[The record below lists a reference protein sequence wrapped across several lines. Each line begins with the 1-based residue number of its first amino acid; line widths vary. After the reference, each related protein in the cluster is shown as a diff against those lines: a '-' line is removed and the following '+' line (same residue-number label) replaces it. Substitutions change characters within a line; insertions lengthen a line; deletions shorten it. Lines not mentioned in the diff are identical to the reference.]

1 MPPNRTH
8 LTATLRTLCAAAID
22 PGLPDRE
29 LVTRFVR
36 QQDQAAFSALVRRH
50 GGIVWSVCRRVLGQR
65 AELDD
70 AVQATFVILARR
82 AGSLKHPELVGAWL
96 YAVARKVALKARNG
110 RSAGRVVPLRQD
122 REPAHT
128 SDPLD
133 TLSGREVLAIL
144 DEELTRLPEE
154 YRAVLLL
161 CCIEGKSREEAA
173 QRLGWSEGSV
183 KGRLER
189 GRDVLSRRL
198 KRRGLTLGS
207 TLGVM
212 LVWHA
217 ATAKAAIPTIAVVP
231 GSASPSA
238 VALADAVAA
247 ALGTPVWVK
256 AGIVAALVLTG
267 TGVGLGVWGHS
278 RDEPRPARVVQT
290 ARSDRPSTAEQQP
303 DNPAG
308 TPPDIHTPAVPPE
321 PRVGATVT
329 ALLRGVDPESR
340 GVTLRVRETDTT
352 YPVAGGAVVR
362 IDDAAATLSEL
373 AALGGKVRVQA
384 TLNVAG
390 TEVVSLVAEGEIV
403 TGTVLG
409 KDLERLTVTVRRR
422 VTDPKAAPLTWSLA
436 TNTPL
441 TLDGRPATLAELR
454 EGYTV
459 RVRLSA
465 DGRRVASLE
474 ANRPATGLP

>member
-1 MPPNRTH
+1 MPPNRTR
-8 LTATLRTLCAAAID
+8 LTATLRTLCAAATD
-22 PGLPDRE
+22 PSLPDRE

-70 AVQATFVILARR
+70 AVQATFVLLARR

-96 YAVARKVALKARNG
+96 YAVARKVALKARNA
-110 RSAGRVVPLRQD
+110 RSAARVIPLGQD
-122 REPAHT
+122 QEPAH
-128 SDPLD
+128 SCDPLD

-144 DEELTRLPEE
+144 DEELARLPEE

-207 TLGVM
+207 ALGVT

-217 ATAKAAIPTIAVVP
+217 ATAKAAIPTIAAVP

-247 ALGTPVWVK
+247 ALGTSVWVR

-278 RDEPRPARVVQT
+278 RDEPRPPRAVDT
-290 ARSDRPSTAEQQP
+290 ARSDRPAPTEQQP
-303 DNPAG
+303 N
-308 TPPDIHTPAVPPE
+308 TPPDTPPDVRTPVVAPE

-340 GVTLRVRETDTT
+340 GVTLRVRETEAT
-352 YPVAGGAVVR
+352 YPVAGGAEVR
-362 IDDAAATLSEL
+362 IDDTAATLSEL
-373 AALGGKVRVQA
+373 AALGGKIRVQA

-390 TEVVSLVAEGEIV
+390 TEVVALAAEGEIV

-409 KDLERLTVTVRRR
+409 KDPERLSVTVRRR
-422 VTDPKAAPLTWSLA
+422 VTDPKAPPSTWPLAP
-436 TNTPL
+436 NTPL
-441 TLDGRPATLAELR
+441 TLDGRPATLAELH

-459 RVRLSA
+459 RVRLSI
-465 DGRRVASLE
+465 DGKRVVSLE
-474 ANRPATGLP
+474 ANSY